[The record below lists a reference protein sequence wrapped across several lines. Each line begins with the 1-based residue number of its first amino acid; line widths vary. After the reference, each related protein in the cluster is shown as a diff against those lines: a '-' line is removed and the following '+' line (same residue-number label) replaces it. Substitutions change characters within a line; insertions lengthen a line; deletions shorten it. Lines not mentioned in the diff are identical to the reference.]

1 MGVQGGAGSVAGP
14 AGLASEPG
22 VRAAGYAGGGLAG
35 VPHSAQNFAVALRSA
50 LQLVQCFAMGV
61 PHSPQNFEPTRT
73 ALWHCGHSIVASA
86 AGAAAGAAAAGA
98 AGGGACGGCCTKP
111 WPPPAKPGP
120 GGGATG
126 ACCGACIM
134 LPAMPMPAPRNIG
147 VTAPTPCAMP
157 SPAPC

>member
-1 MGVQGGAGSVAGP
+1 ACAVACSAGV
-14 AGLASEPG
+14 ASDPG

-86 AGAAAGAAAAGA
+86 AGAAAGAAGAG
-98 AGGGACGGCCTKP
+98 AGGGACGGCWTK
-111 WPPPAKPGP
+111 
-120 GGGATG
+120 
-126 ACCGACIM
+126 
-134 LPAMPMPAPRNIG
+134 
-147 VTAPTPCAMP
+147 
-157 SPAPC
+157 